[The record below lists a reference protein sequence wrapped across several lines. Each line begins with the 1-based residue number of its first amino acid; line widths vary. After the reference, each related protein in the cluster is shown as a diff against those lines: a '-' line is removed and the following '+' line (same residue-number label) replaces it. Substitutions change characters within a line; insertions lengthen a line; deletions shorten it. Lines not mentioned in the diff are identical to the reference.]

1 MEGFMEKGVWW
12 YQFLN
17 NQIMRSSL
25 LPCLFFSLFRVVIC
39 EICCTP
45 RALKERIV
53 LKCNACAFIFI
64 WKTLSHF
71 YILHLAKII
80 ALPHHVFLQIL
91 KMCCKCVKR
100 KNSSSPSSRGAS
112 SHHHSQRDAALLG
125 FHSEYASL
133 NDMLFDENAVGRK
146 PVSGSGAS
154 QSTDGENSVSSFR
167 GFFSDLLSEDDTNT
181 SSRGRSSSTKLKT
194 PEMEEIDRRLG
205 EPLLW
210 WRSLFY
216 CVMECKRLWGL
227 YISHCVKVIVFFGF
241 VSWEIMSERL
251 EKDKSKNWRVHTGI
265 LLMYTWHRKSHWG
278 LVTIR
283 KNAKVAKVSIYTILA
298 FLKNNKSRS
307 IQSIYLFL

>member
-1 MEGFMEKGVWW
+1 MGEFNTWSGRWK
-12 YQFLN
+12 
-17 NQIMRSSL
+17 
-25 LPCLFFSLFRVVIC
+25 
-39 EICCTP
+39 
-45 RALKERIV
+45 AL
-53 LKCNACAFIFI
+53 
-64 WKTLSHF
+64 WK
-71 YILHLAKII
+71 K
-80 ALPHHVFLQIL
+80 IL

-100 KNSSSPSSRGAS
+100 KNSSSSSSRGAS

-181 SSRGRSSSTKLKT
+181 SSRGRTSSTKLKT

-251 EKDKSKNWRVHTGI
+251 ENDKSKNWRVHTGI
-265 LLMYTWHRKSHWG
+265 LHMYTWHRKSHWG

-283 KNAKVAKVSIYTILA
+283 KNAIVAKVSLSTR
-298 FLKNNKSRS
+298 FLRFKKTTNQEAYNLLVSS
-307 IQSIYLFL
+307 LHLDDTTFFHFLLLRFWM